1 MPDNRIKN
9 SLFSLALIVSALG
22 FFVDVFDLLL
32 FAIVRKPSLAS
43 LGLNEAAMVSEGEY
57 LISIQM
63 TGMLIGGIAFG
74 IIGDKKGRLSVLFG
88 SILLYSL
95 ANIANG
101 FVTSID
107 QYVWLRFIAGL
118 GLAGELGAGITLV
131 SEQLPK
137 EKRSL
142 ATGLIAGFG
151 VLGAVVAYYMSEMFS
166 WRNCYIIGGGLGL
179 ILLALRL
186 KVSESELY
194 KNLGQSNVS
203 KGRFISFFTNKDL
216 FTRYIKCVL
225 IGLPVWLVIGILVT
239 FSDKFGEEFGVK
251 DIKPGLAIMYLYLF
265 VGLGDVV
272 VGWLSERL
280 RSRKKT
286 LFIFYGITIVFLI
299 LFFMQNNSSPRLF
312 YLIIMGLGFGIGFN
326 VIYLTLGVEQFGTN
340 LRASAAVSIPNM
352 VRGSLPLLIMVF
364 QYFRVLFNSYTDGAI
379 VTTILIFAISIIAA
393 LSIKESYGAN
403 LDFLEK
409 DN

>member
-1 MPDNRIKN
+1 MAHNTKTGP
-9 SLFSLALIVSALG
+9 LFSLALIVSALG

-43 LGLNEAAMVSEGEY
+43 LGLAESAMVSEGEF

-63 TGMLIGGIAFG
+63 MGMLIGGIVFG

-95 ANIANG
+95 ANIANA
-101 FVTSID
+101 FITNID
-107 QYVWLRFIAGL
+107 QYIWLRFIAGL

-142 ATGLIAGFG
+142 AAGIIAGFG
-151 VLGAVVAYYMSEMFS
+151 VLGAVVAYQISELFS
-166 WRNCYIIGGGLGL
+166 WQSCYLIGGGLGL
-179 ILLALRL
+179 ILLVLRL
-186 KVSESELY
+186 KVTESDLF
-194 KNLGQSNVS
+194 KNLEQSDVS
-203 KGRFISFFTNKDL
+203 KGNFLAFFTNKNL
-216 FTRYIKCVL
+216 FLRYIKCVL
-225 IGLPVWLVIGILVT
+225 IGLPVWYVIGILVT
-239 FSDKFGEEFGVK
+239 FSDKFGEEFGTTG
-251 DIKPGLAIMYLYLF
+251 IKPGLAIMYLYLF

-280 RSRKKT
+280 KSRKKT
-286 LFIFYGITIVFLI
+286 LFIFYGITILFLI
-299 LFFMQNNSSPRLF
+299 LFFLQSGNTSSMF
-312 YLIIMGLGFGIGFN
+312 YTIIMGLGFGIGFN

-352 VRGSLPLLIMVF
+352 VRGSLPLLILLF
-364 QYFRVLFNSYTDGAI
+364 QYLRGVLQSYTQGAI
-379 VTTILIFAISIIAA
+379 VTAFIVFAISIVAA
-393 LSIKESYGAN
+393 LSLKESYGTD
-403 LDFLEK
+403 LDFLENEK
-409 DN
+409 